1 MATVNT
7 TDALTLGAGLARRL
21 SVALERLQRKNI
33 ALMTLT
39 ATIARSTPT
48 VGGDARYTESWATVA
63 SDVPC
68 RLTAPKPSDLESV
81 YSSAHTI
88 DWTGHFALDADLD
101 KGDVLTISGQKY
113 TLVGIVGN
121 IQHRGEQR
129 VLLESLYSRRDD
141 LP

>member
-7 TDALTLGAGLARRL
+7 ADAQTLGAGLAKRL
-21 SVALERLQRKNI
+21 ELALERLQRKNI
-33 ALMTLT
+33 ALMTKT
-39 ATIARSTPT
+39 ATVQRSSAVT
-48 VGGDARYTESWATVA
+48 GGSARYTETWDTVD

-68 RLTAPKPSDLESV
+68 RLTFPRQSDIESL
-81 YSSAHTI
+81 YASAHNV

-101 KGDVLTISGQKY
+101 KGDVLTIDGQKY
-113 TLVGIVGN
+113 ELVGIVGN

-129 VLLESLYSRRDD
+129 VLLETLYSRRDN